1 MTALD
6 FHAWGQIV
14 DLLLVKHYFWHRGF
28 DGMYGTVARWV
39 RQIQAWNPALSE
51 AQCWTVLRAW
61 LGIRLPEV
69 ECLAD
74 MELGFPQAF
83 FDEVVQEETRR
94 AIAMA
99 SAAAVASSSKEA
111 LANSMPVRST
121 TICWKF
127 NNTSKRP

>member
-39 RQIQAWNPALSE
+39 QQIQEWNPALSE
-51 AQCWTVLRAW
+51 AQCWTVLRVW

-83 FDEVVQEETRR
+83 FDEVVQEEKRR
-94 AIAMA
+94 AIA
-99 SAAAVASSSKEA
+99 AVGDPQKI
-111 LANSMPVRST
+111 LP
-121 TICWKF
+121 
-127 NNTSKRP
+127 